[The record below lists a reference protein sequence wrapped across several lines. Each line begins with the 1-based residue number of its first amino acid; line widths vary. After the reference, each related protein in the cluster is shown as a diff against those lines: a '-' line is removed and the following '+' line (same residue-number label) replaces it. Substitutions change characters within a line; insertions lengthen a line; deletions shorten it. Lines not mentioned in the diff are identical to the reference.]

1 VKTAIL
7 YARVSTEDQA
17 ESGLGLADQMAKL
30 RAMATIKDL
39 DGIEL
44 VDDGHSAKTILRE
57 RSEEARSVA
66 EAVGC
71 ELVDDPYLFSTSPV
85 GDEPWHPD
93 TITQFFGRLAKRN
106 GLDRYDFK
114 SFRSFMDTYAQELGY
129 SLAQVAMRA
138 GHDPAVAG
146 KHYTGR
152 VDTADRRLALDMAK
166 LLTGDCSLKP
176 SSSPGD
182 G

>member
-1 VKTAIL
+1 
-7 YARVSTEDQA
+7 
-17 ESGLGLADQMAKL
+17 
-30 RAMATIKDL
+30 
-39 DGIEL
+39 
-44 VDDGHSAKTILRE
+44 
-57 RSEEARSVA
+57 
-66 EAVGC
+66 
-71 ELVDDPYLFSTSPV
+71 LVDDPYLFSTSPV